1 MSRLGFPKAER
12 LCGRKA
18 AGTLFEKGRRISQPP
33 LQLVYHFAEHPEPHL
48 PEIRVLITVSK
59 RNFRLAHDR
68 NRLKRQIREAWR
80 LSRSVLMEKNSPE
93 TVSCQQK
100 GLHIALIYQSG
111 KKEPFSVIR
120 EALEKILRTLAGKR
134 LST

>member
-18 AGTLFEKGRRISQPP
+18 AGSLFEKGRRISRPP
-33 LQLVYHFAEHPEPHL
+33 LQLVYHFTEHAEPML
-48 PEIRVLITVSK
+48 PEIRVLVTVSK

-68 NRLKRQIREAWR
+68 NRIKRQIREAWR
-80 LSRSVLMEKNSPE
+80 LTRFLLMEKYSPE
-93 TVSCQQK
+93 TVPGQQK
-100 GLHIALIYQSG
+100 ALHIALIYQSG

-120 EALEKILRTLAGKR
+120 EALEKLLCTLAGKR
-134 LST
+134 